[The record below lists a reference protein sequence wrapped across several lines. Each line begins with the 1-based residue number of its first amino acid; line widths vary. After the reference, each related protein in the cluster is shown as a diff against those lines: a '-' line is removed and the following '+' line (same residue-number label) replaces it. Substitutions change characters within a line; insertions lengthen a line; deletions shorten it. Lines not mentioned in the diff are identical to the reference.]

1 MEDVADALHDAQR
14 VLRLAETATRRTL
27 RGKNRGQI
35 SADVLRSA
43 PVNEVRNPV
52 DEALRRLEQSRHAV
66 LITIFAVAL
75 EEGMS
80 IGELSRNYGF
90 SRQRAAKYAKEALA
104 LRSETA
110 PVDTPDQD

>member
-1 MEDVADALHDAQR
+1 MEDVADALHEAQR
-14 VLRLAETATRRTL
+14 ALRLAETAARRNL
-27 RGKNRGQI
+27 RGRNRGHI

-52 DEALRRLEQSRHAV
+52 DDALRRLEESRHAV
-66 LITIFAVAL
+66 LIAIFAVAL

-80 IGELSRNYGF
+80 ISELSRNYGF

-104 LRSETA
+104 IGGHRALGD
-110 PVDTPDQD
+110 P